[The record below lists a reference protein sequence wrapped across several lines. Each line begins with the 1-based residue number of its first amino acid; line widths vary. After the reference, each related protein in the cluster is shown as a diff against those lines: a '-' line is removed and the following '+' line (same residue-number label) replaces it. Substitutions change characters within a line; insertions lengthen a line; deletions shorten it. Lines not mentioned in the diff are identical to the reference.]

1 MDIDVPIH
9 LLWSKNFFSA
19 VLPMQPVY
27 QLEIWTGIDKA
38 FLGPSVLP
46 SRIIIWMTYDITK
59 VFLKKK

>member
-1 MDIDVPIH
+1 
-9 LLWSKNFFSA
+9 
-19 VLPMQPVY
+19 MQPVY

-59 VFLKKK
+59 VFLKKNNIA